1 MRLYDCKVLLAGSR
15 DNEVRKTDVTA
26 AEIMI
31 LRAFHGEDSIVD
43 IVPKVMDKRA
53 HGAERD
59 RLFKEYVGM
68 SEGESLGGFQKERAG
83 VLMGLFGPKHTPLP
97 VELAGKDDF
106 VDLDEAAPAPSRVK
120 IPAKSG
126 KAEDIAAAAALA

>member
-1 MRLYDCKVLLAGSR
+1 MRLYDCKVLLSGSR

-31 LRAFHGEDSIVD
+31 LRAFHGEDSVLD
-43 IVPKVMDKRA
+43 VTPKEMDKRS
-53 HGAERD
+53 HGAERA
-59 RLFKEYVGM
+59 RLFALYVGAA
-68 SEGESLGGFQKERAG
+68 ENENLGGFQAERVKTLQA
-83 VLMGLFGPKHTPLP
+83 LFGPSHNPLP
-97 VELAGKDDF
+97 VELPEQGSF
-106 VDLDEAAPAPSRVK
+106 VDEDEVAPKSRVK